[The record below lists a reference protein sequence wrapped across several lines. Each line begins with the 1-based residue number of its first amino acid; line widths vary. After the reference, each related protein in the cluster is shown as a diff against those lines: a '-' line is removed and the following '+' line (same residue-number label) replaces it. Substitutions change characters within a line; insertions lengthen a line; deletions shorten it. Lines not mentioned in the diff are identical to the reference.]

1 MTKVTDMA
9 GQHYGRLTVIERE
22 GSTKQGKALWRCL
35 CDCGNEIIVRG
46 AHIRSGSVKSCGCLL
61 DADMTGQQFGRLF
74 VVERTGTRKNG
85 EVAWKCKCTCGA
97 ETIVRRSSLI
107 RGRTQSCGCLKKD
120 ATLQRNTKHGHSG
133 ERLFMVWYSM
143 NNRCYN
149 PQSINFNR
157 YGARNIDIC
166 DEWRDNYEAFRDWAL
181 ANGYDENAPRGQC
194 TIDRIDND
202 KGYSPDNCRW
212 VDAKTQR
219 HNQSR
224 NRKKEETV

>member
-1 MTKVTDMA
+1 
-9 GQHYGRLTVIERE
+9 
-22 GSTKQGKALWRCL
+22 
-35 CDCGNEIIVRG
+35 
-46 AHIRSGSVKSCGCLL
+46 
-61 DADMTGQQFGRLF
+61 
-74 VVERTGTRKNG
+74 
-85 EVAWKCKCTCGA
+85 
-97 ETIVRRSSLI
+97 
-107 RGRTQSCGCLKKD
+107 
-120 ATLQRNTKHGHSG
+120 
-133 ERLFMVWYSM
+133 MVWYSM